1 MKCGAQ
7 VFLFLSKP
15 IFVGRKNPFH
25 ITLLTVLI
33 VLSCGVQ
40 LGFTQ
45 SKSKDSDGNELQLNM
60 SERKEMAAFMDACK
74 ERSLGNKEEAA
85 KKFYEVL
92 SINGKNATARFEL
105 AKLLDEKAMSTEA
118 LTLIEQAIDLDP
130 KNTFFLDFK
139 ADLLGKLG
147 KLKDA
152 IKTYERIIKIQPSN
166 LEVLYKIGDSWLVS
180 GEYEKAIENYNR
192 VVAIIGVD
200 EQMSLQKE
208 KIWLQLNKLDKAE
221 EEIKKL
227 IAAFPAEVRYYN
239 ILAELYRA
247 NNLPDKAFEVYT
259 QVEKISPD
267 EAFLNMQLADYYRV
281 KGDKERS
288 FSYLKRAFSN
298 KNLDIDTKMK
308 VLISYYT
315 LTESNSNLKEQA
327 YELLAILVE
336 VHSNDAKAFAVYG
349 DFLYRDERY
358 RDAKIQYRKC
368 LELDKRRYPVWSQY
382 LLILS
387 QLNEND
393 TLVKAATEAI
403 ELFPVEAF
411 SYLLKGVGLIQ
422 LKNYPLAVETLKEGK
437 MVAIERPI
445 LGQFWTSLGD
455 AYNELKDHGK
465 SDSCYIEALKLDPNN
480 ANVLN
485 NYSYYLSVRKKDLE
499 KAKEMSKK
507 SNDLEPN
514 NSSYQDTYGWIL
526 FQLADYTNA
535 KTWIEKAVSNGGE
548 RNGTLLEHLG
558 DVEYKLGNT
567 TKAFELWQKALKA
580 GGTTEFIEKKIKE
593 GKYFD

>member
-1 MKCGAQ
+1 MRRGAQ

-15 IFVGRKNPFH
+15 KSVGRKYLFKFFFWT
-25 ITLLTVLI
+25 ILVLLSI
-33 VLSCGVQ
+33 GRQ
-40 LGFTQ
+40 LAFSQ
-45 SKSKDSDGNELQLNM
+45 SKSKDSDGNDLQLDLA
-60 SERKEMAAFMDACK
+60 ERKEMVLFMDACK

-92 SINGKNATARFEL
+92 SINSKNATARFEL
-105 AKLLDEKAMSTEA
+105 AKLLEEKSMNTEA
-118 LTLIEQAIDLDP
+118 LTLIEQAIDLDL

-147 KLKDA
+147 KIKEA
-152 IKTYERIIKIQPSN
+152 IKTYEKIIRIQPSN

-180 GEYEKAIENYNR
+180 GEYEKAVESYNR
-192 VVAIIGVD
+192 VEAIIGID

-247 NNLPDKAFEVYT
+247 NNLPDKAFTIYT
-259 QVEKISPD
+259 QIEKISPD
-267 EAFLNMQLADYYRV
+267 EAFLNMQLSDYYRI
-281 KGDKERS
+281 KGNKEKS

-315 LTESNSNLKEQA
+315 LTETNSTLKEQA
-327 YELLAILVE
+327 YELLAILAE

-349 DFLYRDERY
+349 DFLYRDDRY
-358 RDAKIQYRKC
+358 NDARVQYAKC
-368 LELDKRRYPVWSQY
+368 LNLDKRRYPVWSQY

-393 TLVKAATEAI
+393 ILVKAASEAI

-422 LKNYPLAVETLKEGK
+422 LKNYSEAVETLKEGK
-437 MVAIERPI
+437 MVAIEKPI
-445 LGQFWTSLGD
+445 LEQFWTSLGD
-455 AYNELKDHGK
+455 AYNELKAHSK

-526 FQLADYTNA
+526 FQLGDFINA
-535 KTWIEKAVSNGGE
+535 KTWIEKAIANGGE

-558 DVEYKLGNT
+558 DVESKLGNS
-567 TKAFELWQKALKA
+567 TKASELWLKALKA
-580 GGTTEFIEKKIKE
+580 GGTTEFIEMKIKE
-593 GKYFD
+593 GKYID

>member
-1 MKCGAQ
+1 MKSGSQ

-15 IFVGRKNPFH
+15 NIVGIKYLLQYAF
-25 ITLLTVLI
+25 LTVLI
-33 VLSCGVQ
+33 VVRFGIQ
-40 LGFTQ
+40 YGFGQ
-45 SKSKDSDGNELQLNM
+45 SKAKDSDGNDLQLDM
-60 SERKEMAAFMDACK
+60 SERKEMSIFMDACK

-105 AKLLDEKAMSTEA
+105 AKLLEEKAMNTEA
-118 LTLIEQAIDLDP
+118 LTLIEQAIDIDP

-147 KLKDA
+147 KLKEA
-152 IKTYERIIKIQPSN
+152 IKTYEKIIKIQPAN
-166 LEVLYKIGDSWLVS
+166 LEVLYKIGDSWLVT
-180 GEYEKAIENYNR
+180 GEYEKAVENYNR
-192 VVAIIGVD
+192 VEAIIGVD

-227 IAAFPAEVRYYN
+227 IVAYPAEVRYYN

-267 EAFLNMQLADYYRV
+267 EAFLNMQLADYYRI
-281 KGDKERS
+281 KGDKEKS

-315 LTESNSNLKEQA
+315 LTETNSKLKEHA
-327 YELLAILVE
+327 YELLAILAD

-358 RDAKIQYRKC
+358 KEAKFQYSKC

-387 QLNEND
+387 QLNDND
-393 TLVKAATEAI
+393 SLVIAATEAI

-422 LKNYPLAVETLKEGK
+422 KKKYSMAVETLKEGK

-455 AYNELKDHGK
+455 AYNELKDHVK
-465 SDSCYIEALKLDPNN
+465 SDSCYVEALKLDPSN

-526 FQLADYTNA
+526 FQLEDYSNA
-535 KTWIEKAVSNGGE
+535 KTWIEKAISNGGE
-548 RNGTLLEHLG
+548 QNGTLLEHLG

-567 TKAFELWQKALKA
+567 SKAIELWQKALKA

-593 GKYFD
+593 GKYID